1 MHACMC
7 VNILTIPP
15 SLQMLGGFLA
25 SGDTSGKVAVWSMM
39 SQTPSVHSMVD
50 AHSLSLI
57 DLHVVDVNHFITIGT
72 DTPPTTNDDP
82 STGSSAPTTKAQ
94 GSPPEPFS
102 SIIPPSLP
110 PTVLDML
117 NVDMSQMS
125 IQPVEDG
132 VLAVVPAASTSEA
145 ASQYYVKFWE
155 YGKPPKLIKSVN
167 NIGDVLSSSFHCHSP
182 PGNMFLGL
190 GLRNGMIKIYNVP
203 NFTISSELYFPEM
216 KGKDCM
222 HVRLNLSREAPLI
235 TPAYYRNPFRD
246 LILTSVW
253 SDGKIMVCQVAK
265 Q

>member
-1 MHACMC
+1 M
-7 VNILTIPP
+7 LTLLPF
-15 SLQMLGGFLA
+15 LQMLGGFLA

-50 AHSLSLI
+50 AHTLSLI
-57 DLHVVDVNHFITIGT
+57 DLHVVDANHFVTIGT
-72 DTPPTTNDDP
+72 DTPPTSDDA
-82 STGSSAPTTKAQ
+82 SAGSSAPGPTKTQ
-94 GSPPEPFS
+94 PSPPEPFS
-102 SIIPPSLP
+102 SIIPPPLP
-110 PTVLDML
+110 PSVLDIL
-117 NVDMSQMS
+117 NMDMSQMS
-125 IQPVEDG
+125 VQPVEDG
-132 VLAVVPAASTSEA
+132 TVLAASTTTSEG

-155 YGKPPKLIKSVN
+155 YGKPPKVVKSVN
-167 NIGDVLSSSFHCHSP
+167 NIGDVLSSSFHCHNP